1 MRGILRCV
9 ILALGVSF
17 FSAASAG
24 GDEAVDRGDGY
35 ALYWTIDETP
45 LRAGDF
51 WVKEQESIVETR
63 LWPVA
68 LYTTDSPVSA
78 ADGSLLLPAGAQ
90 LVRVTGERFL
100 VCTQQKTATGLS
112 KSKRVCLVDMNG
124 DGNVDSSFSKGL
136 GGVSWIAFS
145 GTYSG
150 NKAQLVSGV
159 TLRELAP
166 RDMVGAPY
174 ISFHYQRILD
184 GGLQI
189 PLTQEG
195 GNLVRFH
202 FKVGKTEKER
212 RTWVVRECREPG
224 LPNFCASANFSSH
237 MTIAGLDLELLE
249 RRKEDIRMR
258 MVRPFQGHRVRFVD
272 TSYGYYTQLSLFSP
286 ANP

>member
-1 MRGILRCV
+1 MRAILRGIT
-9 ILALGVSF
+9 LALGVSLCSTT
-17 FSAASAG
+17 SASGAVEVDH
-24 GDEAVDRGDGY
+24 GDHY
-35 ALYWTIDETP
+35 ALYWTIGESP
-45 LRAGDF
+45 VRAGDF

-68 LYTTDSPVSA
+68 LYTTDNPIIA

-90 LVRVTGERFL
+90 LVRVSGDRL
-100 VCTQQKTATGLS
+100 LICTHQKTAAGVS
-112 KSKRVCLVDMNG
+112 KSKRVCLVDANG
-124 DGNVDSSFSKGL
+124 DGTVDASFVKGL
-136 GGVSWIAFS
+136 GGTGWIAFS
-145 GTYSG
+145 GTYSDS
-150 NKAQLVSGV
+150 KTQPVSGI

-166 RDMVGAPY
+166 REMAGAPY

-195 GNLVRFH
+195 GNMVRFH
-202 FKVGKTEKER
+202 FKVGKTEKES

-224 LPNFCASANFSSH
+224 LPSFCASANFPSH
-237 MTIAGLDLELLE
+237 MTIGGLDLELLE

-258 MVRPFQGHRVRFVD
+258 MVQSFQRQPVRFVD
-272 TSYGYYTQLSLFSP
+272 TSYSYYTQLTLFSA